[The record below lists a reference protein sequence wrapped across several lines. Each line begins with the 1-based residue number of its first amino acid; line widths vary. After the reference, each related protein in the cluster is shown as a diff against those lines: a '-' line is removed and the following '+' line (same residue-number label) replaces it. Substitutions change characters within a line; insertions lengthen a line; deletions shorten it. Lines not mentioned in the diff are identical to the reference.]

1 MSLLFTI
8 PKYEKKAKIITREL
22 NFKPG
27 RAQVGRFLGGD
38 FYIKLQ
44 TAVKNKKCYLF
55 GGTIDDE
62 FIQTL
67 LLAHTLRK
75 ECAKEIIAIIPYLG
89 YARQDKN
96 EKGKSLGA
104 LFEGELLKAA
114 GIKKVYVV
122 DLHSEADKKLF
133 PIPLISIDP
142 YKILSEKIPQ
152 SFKQAVIVAPDH
164 GAIDNAEELKKILR
178 NRTAIAYIEKKRVG
192 ENVISK
198 KLVGKVGP
206 SPRRSGLR
214 PRKGGQ
220 KAIIVDDILD
230 TGQTIIHAA
239 KELKK
244 KGVREIIVVITHA
257 LFSGKNWKK
266 IWKLGVKKIYCA
278 DSAGRRVKDKRISYT
293 DIDHILID
301 KFK

>member
-1 MSLLFTI
+1 M
-8 PKYEKKAKIITREL
+8 
-22 NFKPG
+22 
-27 RAQVGRFLGGD
+27 
-38 FYIKLQ
+38 
-44 TAVKNKKCYLF
+44 
-55 GGTIDDE
+55 
-62 FIQTL
+62 
-67 LLAHTLRK
+67 
-75 ECAKEIIAIIPYLG
+75 
-89 YARQDKN
+89 
-96 EKGKSLGA
+96 
-104 LFEGELLKAA
+104 
-114 GIKKVYVV
+114 
-122 DLHSEADKKLF
+122 
-133 PIPLISIDP
+133 
-142 YKILSEKIPQ
+142 
-152 SFKQAVIVAPDH
+152 
-164 GAIDNAEELKKILR
+164 R

-266 IWKLGVKKIYCA
+266 IWKLGVKKIYCV
-278 DSAGRRVKDKRISYT
+278 DSAGRRVKDSRIKYI
-293 DIDHILID
+293 DITRILTNSL
-301 KFK
+301 K